1 MVAGS
6 VTMRRATAADLPAI
20 VAMLADD
27 HLGGTREDA
36 STPLDPGY
44 VAAFEAIDTDPNQL
58 LAVAEMDNAI
68 VGTLQ
73 LSYLPGLSFRGAWR
87 GQIEAVRVATALRG
101 GGIGA
106 QMIDWAVGL
115 CRDRGCRMVQL
126 TSNLTRTGST
136 SGSDGKR
143 AMRGSSCICT
153 HDFT

>member
-6 VTMRRATAADLPAI
+6 VTMRRATDADLPAI

-27 HLGGTREDA
+27 QLGGAREDA

-44 VAAFEAIDTDPNQL
+44 VAAFAAIDADPNQL
-58 LAVAEMDNAI
+58 LAVAELDSKI

-101 GGIGA
+101 HGIGA
-106 QMIDWAVGL
+106 QMIDWAVGQ

-126 TSNLTRTGST
+126 TSNLTRTDAHRFYERLGWDKSHA
-136 SGSDGKR
+136 GFKLHLR
-143 AMRGSSCICT
+143 
-153 HDFT
+153 